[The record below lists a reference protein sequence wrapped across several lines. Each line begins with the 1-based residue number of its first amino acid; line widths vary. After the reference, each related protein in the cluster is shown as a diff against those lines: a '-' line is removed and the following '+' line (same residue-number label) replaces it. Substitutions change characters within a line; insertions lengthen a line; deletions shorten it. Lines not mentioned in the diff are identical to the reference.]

1 MANGLRW
8 KIAQGFEIRWW
19 KGYLKKKDPAEYA
32 VWKRAY
38 WKDYLAKMGAAVSLK
53 EGDRILDAGCGPA
66 GIFVVLDSFRPDAL
80 DPLIDAYEALPHF
93 KRASYPNVRF
103 LNAPLEGFKPDQPY
117 DTVFCMNAI
126 NHVDDLAASYDA
138 LAAAVK
144 PGGTLVVTID
154 AHNHGFFKRLFRLI
168 PGDILHPHQFD
179 EPEYAAMLTSRGF
192 TIVDT
197 QVMEKEFFFSR
208 VMHIAK
214 KTPA

>member
-19 KGYLKKKDPAEYA
+19 KGYLKKKDPASYA

-38 WKDYLAKMGAAVSLK
+38 WQEYLDKMGAAVSLK
-53 EGDRILDAGCGPA
+53 EGDRILDAGCGPS
-66 GIFVVLDSFRPDAL
+66 GIFVVLESFRPDAL
-80 DPLIDAYEALPHF
+80 DPLIDAYEAVPHF
-93 KRASYPNVRF
+93 KKAMYPGVRF
-103 LNAPLEGFKPDQPY
+103 FAETLEEFRPEVPY

-126 NHVDDLAASYDA
+126 NHVDDLAAAYDT
-138 LAAAVK
+138 LARLTK

-179 EPEYAAMLTSRGF
+179 EPEYAAMLTARGF
-192 TIVDT
+192 TIVNT

-208 VMHIAK
+208 VMQIAK
-214 KTPA
+214 KN